1 MLIVPLGYGS
11 LLCNMS
17 VGGEK
22 YLDVQVASA
31 SLNGDQNGSPNMSW
45 SKAKKA
51 LIRRDTPSQ
60 GVGGG
65 EPSGGSLEGADPEL
79 CITLL
84 ERGLNFTGLK
94 NRLRAADQGWMEQF
108 ITLGGITALFDALE
122 ALGRRGFSSIT
133 DALRQLECV
142 ACVKAVMNNRFGLE
156 FIIETT
162 GEAFVR
168 KLAEGGLARGSAGRA
183 ATHSN

>member
-1 MLIVPLGYGS
+1 
-11 LLCNMS
+11 MS
-17 VGGEK
+17 GEGEK
-22 YLDVQVASA
+22 YRDVQVASA
-31 SLNGDQNGSPNMSW
+31 SLKGDQNGSPNMSW
-45 SKAKKA
+45 NLARK
-51 LIRRDTPSQ
+51 LIRRDTPAQ
-60 GVGGG
+60 GVAGG
-65 EPSGGSLEGADPEL
+65 EASGGSLEGADPEL

-122 ALGRRGFSSIT
+122 ALGRKGFSSIT

-168 KLAEGGLARGSAGRA
+168 KLAEGWFTRG
-183 ATHSN
+183 